1 MSAENIDDFSILLL
15 EQSKRF
21 LEKASMATNP
31 DSISAFCHASLL
43 LGFSSLEAHMNAL
56 SDDLILRPDLGILEQ
71 SILKEREFIQDNGRF
86 TLTNKLKMYRLE
98 DRLMFM
104 FVNFSTG
111 VIPKSLPWWN
121 VLQEGIDLRNR
132 LVHPKKDM
140 QLKHVEVAKVVGA
153 ILACLDALY
162 KALFGK
168 PHPLFKRGLDSK
180 LTF

>member
-1 MSAENIDDFSILLL
+1 MSVDNIDDFSILLL

-21 LEKASMATNP
+21 LEKASVTTDP

-56 SDDLILRPDLGILEQ
+56 SDDLILRPNLGILEQ
-71 SILKEREFIQDNGRF
+71 SILKEREFVQDKGRF
-86 TLTNKLKMYRLE
+86 KLTNKLKMYRLE

-104 FVNFSTG
+104 FANFSTG
-111 VIPKSLPWWN
+111 AIPKSLPWWS

-132 LVHPKKDM
+132 LVHPKENM
-140 QLKHVEVAKVVGA
+140 QLKHVDVARVVEA
-153 ILACLDALY
+153 IVACLDALY

-168 PHPLFKRGLDSK
+168 PHPLYKRGLDSK
-180 LTF
+180 LAF